1 MKVCP
6 VWFHF
11 IRLICLTFF
20 KIFHSFRT
28 YGASSLPPGPL
39 ILAPNHAS
47 YLDPPAAGC
56 GLFRVTYY
64 LARHTLFTP
73 PICSWLLPS
82 IGSIPVNQNSPGPS
96 SLKNIFEVL
105 KRNGTL
111 VLFPEGQRTFDG
123 TLGKAEPGIGMI
135 AARANVPV
143 VPVHIIGSH
152 EAMPR
157 NGNWHPFRPMQVVYG
172 QPMRFQGDP
181 KNRDDFQKF
190 ADQIMAAI
198 ASLKANSH

>member
-11 IRLICLTFF
+11 IRLICLTFLRSF
-20 KIFHSFRT
+20 TPSEPMGPAPYPRVHS
-28 YGASSLPPGPL
+28 SSLPTTPAIWIHPPQDAASFASPTTWHATL
-39 ILAPNHAS
+39 YSLPDLLLATAV
-47 YLDPPAAGC
+47 D
-56 GLFRVTYY
+56 RVDSCESE
-64 LARHTLFTP
+64 L
-73 PICSWLLPS
+73 
-82 IGSIPVNQNSPGPS
+82 PGPS

-157 NGNWHPFRPMQVVYG
+157 NGSWHPFRPMQVVYG

-198 ASLKANSH
+198 ASLKVNSH

>member
-6 VWFHF
+6 FWFHLV
-11 IRLICLTFF
+11 RLFSLTFF
-20 KIFHSFRT
+20 KFFHSFRT
-28 YGASSLPPGPL
+28 SGADSLPPGPL

-47 YLDPPAAGC
+47 YLDPPATGC

-64 LARHTLFTP
+64 LARHTLFKP
-73 PICSWLLPS
+73 PIASWLLPS

-96 SLKNIFEVL
+96 SLKNIFEVF
-105 KRNGTL
+105 KNKGTL

-123 TLGKAEPGIGMI
+123 SLRKAEPGIGMI

-143 VPVHIIGSH
+143 VPVHIIGSR

-157 NGNWHPFRPMQVVYG
+157 NGSWHPFRPIHVVYG
-172 QPMRFQGDP
+172 QPMRFTGDP
-181 KNRDDFQKF
+181 KNRQDFQNF
-190 ADQIMAAI
+190 ADEIMSAI
-198 ASLKANSH
+198 SKLT

>member
-6 VWFHF
+6 FWFHLV
-11 IRLICLTFF
+11 RLFSLTFF
-20 KIFHSFRT
+20 KFFHSFRT
-28 YGASSLPPGPL
+28 SGTDNLPAGPL

-47 YLDPPAAGC
+47 YLDPPATGC

-64 LARHTLFTP
+64 LARHTLFKP
-73 PICSWLLPS
+73 PIASWLLPS

-96 SLKNIFEVL
+96 SLKNIFEVF
-105 KRNGTL
+105 KNKGTL

-123 TLGKAEPGIGMI
+123 NLRKAEPGIGMI

-143 VPVHIIGSH
+143 VPVHIIGSR

-157 NGNWHPFRPMQVVYG
+157 NGRGHPVRPIRVVYG
-172 QPMRFQGDP
+172 KPMRFTGDP
-181 KNRDDFQKF
+181 KNREDFQKF
-190 ADQIMAAI
+190 ADEIMSAI
-198 ASLKANSH
+198 SKLP

>member
-6 VWFHF
+6 FWFH
-11 IRLICLTFF
+11 IVRLFSLTFF
-20 KIFHSFRT
+20 KFFHSFRT
-28 YGASSLPPGPL
+28 SGTDNLPPGPL

-47 YLDPPAAGC
+47 YLDPPATGC

-64 LARHTLFTP
+64 LARHTLFKP
-73 PICSWLLPS
+73 PIASWLLPS

-96 SLKNIFEVL
+96 SLKNIFEVF
-105 KRNGTL
+105 KNKGTL

-123 TLGKAEPGIGMI
+123 NLRKAEPGIGMI

-143 VPVHIIGSH
+143 VPVHIIGSR

-157 NGNWHPFRPMQVVYG
+157 NGRWHPFRPIRVVYG
-172 QPMRFQGDP
+172 KPMRFTGDP
-181 KNRDDFQKF
+181 KNRQDFQNF
-190 ADQIMAAI
+190 ADEIMSAI
-198 ASLKANSH
+198 SKLT

>member
-6 VWFHF
+6 FWFHLV
-11 IRLICLTFF
+11 RLFSLTFF
-20 KIFHSFRT
+20 KFFHFFRT
-28 YGASSLPPGPL
+28 SGADSLPPGPL

-47 YLDPPAAGC
+47 YLDPPATGC

-64 LARHTLFTP
+64 LARHTLFKP
-73 PICSWLLPS
+73 PIASWLLPS

-96 SLKNIFEVL
+96 SLKNIFEVF
-105 KRNGTL
+105 KNKGTL

-123 TLGKAEPGIGMI
+123 NLRKAEPGIGMI

-143 VPVHIIGSH
+143 VPVHIIGSR

-157 NGNWHPFRPMQVVYG
+157 NGSWHPFRPIRVVYG
-172 QPMRFQGDP
+172 QPMRFSGDP
-181 KNRDDFQKF
+181 KSRHDFQKF
-190 ADQIMAAI
+190 ADEIMSAI
-198 ASLKANSH
+198 SKLQ

>member
-6 VWFHF
+6 FWFH
-11 IRLICLTFF
+11 IVRLFSLTFF
-20 KIFHSFRT
+20 KFFHSFRT
-28 YGASSLPPGPL
+28 SGTDNLPPGPL

-47 YLDPPAAGC
+47 YLDPPATGC

-64 LARHTLFTP
+64 LARHTLFKP
-73 PICSWLLPS
+73 PIASWLLPS

-96 SLKNIFEVL
+96 SLKNIFEVF
-105 KRNGTL
+105 KNKGTL

-123 TLGKAEPGIGMI
+123 NLRKAEPGIGMI

-143 VPVHIIGSH
+143 VPVHIIGSR

-157 NGNWHPFRPMQVVYG
+157 NGSWHPFRPIRVVYG
-172 QPMRFQGDP
+172 KPMRFTGDP
-181 KNRDDFQKF
+181 KSREDFQKF
-190 ADQIMAAI
+190 ADEIMSAI
-198 ASLKANSH
+198 SKLP

>member
-6 VWFHF
+6 FWFH
-11 IRLICLTFF
+11 IVRLFSLTFF
-20 KIFHSFRT
+20 KFFHSFRT
-28 YGASSLPPGPL
+28 SGTDNLPPGPL

-47 YLDPPAAGC
+47 YLDPPATGC

-64 LARHTLFTP
+64 LARHTLFKP
-73 PICSWLLPS
+73 PIASWLLPS

-96 SLKNIFEVL
+96 SLKNIFEVF
-105 KRNGTL
+105 KNKGTL

-123 TLGKAEPGIGMI
+123 NLRKAEPGIGMI

-143 VPVHIIGSH
+143 VPVHIIGSR

-157 NGNWHPFRPMQVVYG
+157 NGSWHPFRPIRVVYG
-172 QPMRFQGDP
+172 QPMRFSGDP
-181 KNRDDFQKF
+181 KSREDFQKF
-190 ADQIMAAI
+190 ADEIMSAI
-198 ASLKANSH
+198 SKLQ

>member
-6 VWFHF
+6 FWFH
-11 IRLICLTFF
+11 IVRLFSLTFF
-20 KIFHSFRT
+20 KFFHSFRT
-28 YGASSLPPGPL
+28 SGADSLPPGPL

-47 YLDPPAAGC
+47 YLDPPATGC

-64 LARHTLFTP
+64 LARHTLFKP
-73 PICSWLLPS
+73 PIASWLLPS

-96 SLKNIFEVL
+96 SLKNIFEVF
-105 KRNGTL
+105 KNKGTL

-123 TLGKAEPGIGMI
+123 NLRKAEPGIGMI

-143 VPVHIIGSH
+143 VPVHIIGSR

-157 NGNWHPFRPMQVVYG
+157 NGRWHPFRPIRVVYG
-172 QPMRFQGDP
+172 KPMRFTGDP
-181 KNRDDFQKF
+181 KNREDFQKF
-190 ADQIMAAI
+190 ADEIMSAI
-198 ASLKANSH
+198 AKLQ

>member
-6 VWFHF
+6 FWFH
-11 IRLICLTFF
+11 IVRLFSLTFF
-20 KIFHSFRT
+20 KFFHSFRT
-28 YGASSLPPGPL
+28 SGADNLPPGPL

-47 YLDPPAAGC
+47 YLDPPATGC

-64 LARHTLFTP
+64 LARHTLFKP
-73 PICSWLLPS
+73 PIASWLLPS

-96 SLKNIFEVL
+96 SLKNIFEVF
-105 KRNGTL
+105 KNKGTL

-123 TLGKAEPGIGMI
+123 NLRKAEPGIGMI

-143 VPVHIIGSH
+143 VPVHIIGSR

-157 NGNWHPFRPMQVVYG
+157 NGSWHPFRPIRVVYG
-172 QPMRFQGDP
+172 QPLRFSGDP
-181 KNRDDFQKF
+181 KSRQDFQKF
-190 ADQIMAAI
+190 ADEIMSAI
-198 ASLKANSH
+198 SKLQ

>member
-6 VWFHF
+6 FWFHLV
-11 IRLICLTFF
+11 RLFSLTFF
-20 KIFHSFRT
+20 KFFHSFRT
-28 YGASSLPPGPL
+28 SGADSLPSGPL

-47 YLDPPAAGC
+47 YLDPPATGC

-64 LARHTLFTP
+64 LARHTLFKP
-73 PICSWLLPS
+73 PIASWLLPS

-96 SLKNIFEVL
+96 SLKNIFEVF
-105 KRNGTL
+105 KNKGTL

-123 TLGKAEPGIGMI
+123 NLRKAEPGIGMI

-143 VPVHIIGSH
+143 VPVHIIGSR

-157 NGNWHPFRPMQVVYG
+157 NGSWHPFRPIRVVYG
-172 QPMRFQGDP
+172 QPMRFSGDP
-181 KNRDDFQKF
+181 KSREDFQKF
-190 ADQIMAAI
+190 ADEIMSAI
-198 ASLKANSH
+198 SKLP

>member
-6 VWFHF
+6 FWFHLV
-11 IRLICLTFF
+11 RLFSLTFF
-20 KIFHSFRT
+20 KFFHSFRT
-28 YGASSLPPGPL
+28 SGTENLPPGPL

-47 YLDPPAAGC
+47 YLDPPATGC

-64 LARHTLFTP
+64 LARHTLFKP
-73 PICSWLLPS
+73 PIASWLLPS

-96 SLKNIFEVL
+96 SLKNIFEVF
-105 KRNGTL
+105 KNKGTL

-123 TLGKAEPGIGMI
+123 NLRKAEPGIGMI

-143 VPVHIIGSH
+143 VPVHIIGSR

-157 NGNWHPFRPMQVVYG
+157 NGSWHPFRPIRVVYG
-172 QPMRFQGDP
+172 QPMRFSGDP
-181 KNRDDFQKF
+181 KSREDFQKF
-190 ADQIMAAI
+190 ADEIMSAI
-198 ASLKANSH
+198 SKLQ

>member
-6 VWFHF
+6 FWFH
-11 IRLICLTFF
+11 IVRLFSFTFF
-20 KIFHSFRT
+20 KFFHSFRT
-28 YGASSLPPGPL
+28 SGTDNLPPGPL

-47 YLDPPAAGC
+47 YLDPPATGC

-64 LARHTLFTP
+64 LARHTLFKP
-73 PICSWLLPS
+73 PIASWLLPS

-96 SLKNIFEVL
+96 SLKNIFEVF
-105 KRNGTL
+105 KNKGTL

-123 TLGKAEPGIGMI
+123 NLRKAEPGIGMI

-143 VPVHIIGSH
+143 VPVHIIGSR

-157 NGNWHPFRPMQVVYG
+157 NGSWHPFRPIRVVYG
-172 QPMRFQGDP
+172 KPMRFTGDP
-181 KNRDDFQKF
+181 KSRQDFQKF
-190 ADQIMAAI
+190 ADEIMSAI
-198 ASLKANSH
+198 SKLT